1 LFNSVAVVSRTDRAE
16 AIELAREISLHLEKR
31 RIKVKFEEV
40 LADKLNARE
49 KTTRDFATDLVIT
62 IGGDGTVLRA
72 FHVTNGRVPIFPI
85 RMGTVG
91 FLCDAD
97 WDGAF
102 EALESL
108 LRGEYLRDECFTL
121 ESNFDTPPALNELRV
136 GVPPPTY
143 AVEVEIHVDDFFI
156 ARDKLDGVIVS
167 TSTGASGYALSA
179 GANIIDPRLEAITIV
194 PICALST
201 TFKPYVVPSSS
212 TITIRPINESDLTAL
227 VDGSHE
233 NRLTDVK
240 EVKIKKS
247 QTIATILRTG
257 RDFYERLKRRLTIG
271 STT

>member
-1 LFNSVAVVSRTDRAE
+1 LFNSVAIVSRTDRPE
-16 AIELAREISLHLEKR
+16 ALELAKEISLQLEKR
-31 RIKVKFEEV
+31 RIKVKFEEG
-40 LADKLNARE
+40 LADRLKARE
-49 KTTRDFATDLVIT
+49 KTTRDFASDLVIT

-72 FHVTNGRVPIFPI
+72 FHATNGRVPIFPV

-97 WDGAF
+97 WDDTL
-102 EALESL
+102 EALEKL
-108 LRGEYLRDECFTL
+108 LRGEYSREECFTL
-121 ESNFDTPPALNELRV
+121 ESNFDTPPALNEFRL

-143 AVEVEIHVDDFFI
+143 AIEVEIHVDNFFI

-194 PICALST
+194 PICPLST
-201 TFKPYVVPSSS
+201 TFKPYVVPSNS
-212 TITIRPINESDLTAL
+212 TVTIKPISESDLTAL

-233 NRLTDVK
+233 NRLTEVK

-257 RDFYERLKRRLTIG
+257 SDFYERLKRRLTIR